1 MGDTPSVM
9 VKYVYGMLDQAKG
22 NCISSWS
29 VSRSLPEVER
39 QKGAVT
45 GSTLCLCGMSEELNW
60 SFSTQV

>member
-39 QKGAVT
+39 QKGAVA
-45 GSTLCLCGMSEELNW
+45 GSTLFMW
-60 SFSTQV
+60 HV